1 MSRWIALITVAA
13 SSAAFAA
20 EECYTADAA
29 NGTVI
34 FRVMQ
39 SGAPYTGNFRRFA
52 GEACFA
58 QGRLTRIDATL
69 DPASVDT
76 GLPELDAGL
85 KGVDFFDVREFP
97 SVTFASTSVQ
107 AQGDAQLTRGMLE
120 IKGNRREAKV
130 LLHTQKQGDKMSL
143 SGSFTLDRLQ
153 YGIGMGEWTNTKWLG
168 AEVRLDI
175 NATLS
180 RRK

>member
-1 MSRWIALITVAA
+1 MITVAA
-13 SSAAFAA
+13 SSAALAA

-29 NGTVI
+29 NGKVT

-39 SGAPYTGNFRRFA
+39 RGAPYTGNFLRFA

-58 QGRLTRIDATL
+58 KDRLTRIDATL

-85 KGVDFFDVREFP
+85 KGVDFFDVHDFP

-107 AQGDAQLTRGMLE
+107 PQGNAQLSRGMLE
-120 IKGNRREAKV
+120 IKGNRREVKV
-130 LLHTQKQGDKMSL
+130 LLRTRRQGDKMSL

-180 RRK
+180 RKK

>member
-1 MSRWIALITVAA
+1 MLRLILLITVTACSTA
-13 SSAAFAA
+13 CAA

-29 NGTVI
+29 DGEVT

-39 SGAPYTGNFRRFA
+39 RGAPYTGNFLRFA
-52 GEACFA
+52 GEACFVKD
-58 QGRLTRIDATL
+58 RLTRIDATL
-69 DPASVDT
+69 DPSSVDT

-107 AQGDAQLTRGMLE
+107 PQGNAQLTRGTLE
-120 IKGNRREAKV
+120 IKGNRREVEV
-130 LLHTQKQGDKMSL
+130 LLRTRPQGGKMSL

-153 YGIGMGEWTNTKWLG
+153 FGIGMGEWTNTKWLG
-168 AEVRLDI
+168 AEVRINI

-180 RRK
+180 RKK

>member
-1 MSRWIALITVAA
+1 MLRWIGLITVAA
-13 SSAAFAA
+13 SSAAYAA

-29 NGTVI
+29 DGAVT
-34 FRVMQ
+34 FRVLQ
-39 SGAPYTGNFRRFA
+39 RGAPYTGNFRRFA

-58 QGRLTRIDATL
+58 QGRLTRIDAAL
-69 DPASVDT
+69 DPSSVDT

-85 KGVDFFDVREFP
+85 KGKDFFDVLEFP
-97 SVTFASTSVQ
+97 RVTFISTSVQ
-107 AQGDAQLTRGMLE
+107 AQGDAQLTRGTLE
-120 IKGNRREAKV
+120 IKGNRREVEV
-130 LLHTQKQGDKMSL
+130 LLHSQQQGGKMSI

-153 YGIGMGEWTNTKWLG
+153 YGIGMGDWTNTKWLG
-168 AEVRLDI
+168 AEVKLDI

>member
-1 MSRWIALITVAA
+1 LLRWVALITAAA

-29 NGTVI
+29 DGEVT

-39 SGAPYTGNFRRFA
+39 AGAPYTGNFRRFS

-58 QGRLTRIDATL
+58 QGRLTRINATL
-69 DPASVDT
+69 DPSSVDT

-85 KGVDFFDVREFP
+85 KAKDFFDVLEFP
-97 SVTFASTSVQ
+97 RVTFVSSSVQ
-107 AQGDAQLTRGMLE
+107 PQGDAQLTRGTLE
-120 IKGNRREAKV
+120 IKGNRREVDV
-130 LLHTQKQGDKMSL
+130 LLHSQQTGDKMSIL
-143 SGSFTLDRLQ
+143 GSFTLDRLQ
-153 YGIGMGEWTNTKWLG
+153 YGIGMGDWTNTKWLG
-168 AEVRLDI
+168 AEVKIDI

-180 RRK
+180 RKK